1 MSTHEQYSG
10 VVPYDGARAQQGYRL
25 NRLGSSLTDP
35 AKRAAFLADEVGTMR
50 ALGLDAREIAL
61 VQARDW
67 RGLIAAGGNIYV
79 MLKIAGALGVH
90 LGKMGAQMR
99 GISYEDFTAM
109 LAKQR
114 ERS

>member
-1 MSTHEQYSG
+1 
-10 VVPYDGARAQQGYRL
+10 
-25 NRLGSSLTDP
+25 
-35 AKRAAFLADEVGTMR
+35 MR
-50 ALGLDAREIAL
+50 AMGLDAREIAL

-99 GISYEDFTAM
+99 GISYEDLTAM